1 MQTGEVAIQPAM
13 TKSLFVATLNSGPV
27 VKEPRSKLKAREGR
41 KSHLQSCAKELAAA
55 GPFERWQ
62 SIEFEL
68 KFVEGLPEAHVLLA
82 GRRIRKTLDLLC
94 RQARSGTAA
103 ADETR

>member
-1 MQTGEVAIQPAM
+1 MN
-13 TKSLFVATLNSGPV
+13 K
-27 VKEPRSKLKAREGR
+27 PRPKLKARDGR
-41 KSHLQSCAKELAAA
+41 KSYLKSRARELAAS
-55 GPFERWQ
+55 GRFERWQ

-94 RQARSGTAA
+94 QQARSGGPAL
-103 ADETR
+103 DET